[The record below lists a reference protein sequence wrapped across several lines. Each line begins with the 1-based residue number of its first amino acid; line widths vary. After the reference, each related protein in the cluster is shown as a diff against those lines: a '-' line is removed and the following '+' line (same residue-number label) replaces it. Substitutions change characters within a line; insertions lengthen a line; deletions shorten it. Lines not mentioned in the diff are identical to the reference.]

1 MIPDSP
7 LVSACIPSPN
17 YTKQR
22 KYPIDTIIIHCM
34 AGTYDARRCGA
45 LFANPKRGASSHYGI
60 SSNGEII
67 QYVNEKYRAWTT
79 GGDKKCNG
87 WTGSDYDHRSITM
100 EVSNTTLGPNWE
112 ISQQALQA
120 IIALCTDICK
130 RHSIKP
136 MWSNN
141 PKLVGHADKQSFAL
155 HRWFAT
161 KSCVPINTE
170 VLTRTGWM
178 KIGDVEI
185 GDEIACADLDN
196 LRITFEEVYD
206 KVPVKTQDTYTS
218 NGLTAT
224 KDHRMVYKTHLNN
237 EWRIDHYNNIL
248 AIKHPVYIPMAGYAN
263 NDGLNISNEMLA
275 FLVAVQ
281 ADGHYMKDSRMKDD
295 GIVGLEFHLKKE
307 RKIERIKY
315 LFDELKFE
323 YRCNPK
329 SDGSVSIRVYGKEI
343 VEKCEEY
350 LDNKRFTWEW
360 LKMSKE
366 QADFFIEE
374 LQLWDGCQTANLY
387 TSKDRINLDV
397 VSAICATNGIGSK
410 VTGDNISFREN
421 PYITLGEAKRN
432 NSNKDLTTV
441 TCVSVKTGIFLC
453 RQNGKTFVVGNC
465 PGPTIIA
472 YMPYICQTVSENL
485 SENGYYYFG
494 YDFSPVFDPEYY
506 ANKYPDLMA
515 AFGLNKDLLWLH
527 FQQFGMN
534 EFRQASAEFNPV
546 IYKQKYPD
554 LVTAFGDDNPMYYLH
569 YVMFGKS
576 EGRSAV

>member
-34 AGTYDARRCGA
+34 AGTYNARRCGA

-141 PKLVGHADKQSFAL
+141 PALVGHADKQSFAL

-161 KSCVPINTE
+161 KS
-170 VLTRTGWM
+170 
-178 KIGDVEI
+178 
-185 GDEIACADLDN
+185 
-196 LRITFEEVYD
+196 
-206 KVPVKTQDTYTS
+206 
-218 NGLTAT
+218 
-224 KDHRMVYKTHLNN
+224 
-237 EWRIDHYNNIL
+237 
-248 AIKHPVYIPMAGYAN
+248 
-263 NDGLNISNEMLA
+263 
-275 FLVAVQ
+275 
-281 ADGHYMKDSRMKDD
+281 
-295 GIVGLEFHLKKE
+295 
-307 RKIERIKY
+307 
-315 LFDELKFE
+315 
-323 YRCNPK
+323 
-329 SDGSVSIRVYGKEI
+329 
-343 VEKCEEY
+343 
-350 LDNKRFTWEW
+350 
-360 LKMSKE
+360 
-366 QADFFIEE
+366 
-374 LQLWDGCQTANLY
+374 
-387 TSKDRINLDV
+387 
-397 VSAICATNGIGSK
+397 
-410 VTGDNISFREN
+410 
-421 PYITLGEAKRN
+421 
-432 NSNKDLTTV
+432 
-441 TCVSVKTGIFLC
+441 
-453 RQNGKTFVVGNC
+453 C

-485 SENGYYYFG
+485 SQNGYYYFG
-494 YDFSPVFDPEYY
+494 YDFAPVFDPVYY